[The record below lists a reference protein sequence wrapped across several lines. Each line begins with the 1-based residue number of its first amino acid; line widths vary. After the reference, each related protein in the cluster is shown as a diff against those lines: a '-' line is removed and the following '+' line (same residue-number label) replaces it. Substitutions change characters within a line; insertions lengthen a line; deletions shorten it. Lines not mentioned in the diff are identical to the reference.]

1 MPIDKIMSDAIL
13 GTFRN
18 MVQECKDKNYSGENF
33 DKMCECMNYMESLAQ
48 KHNDINA
55 FNAQVMNENV
65 YGTFSDFYGRVLS
78 GAAMAEQEEK
88 GYDDDTLLKQTLDA
102 LRDAIKRIRDSKAE
116 AIRMAEE
123 YDPEEAMEKSFEY
136 LGRNKEQFGMGKLLN
151 KATLKMMK
159 AKTRRDIKKTKKDTP
174 NAYSNAKEIEV
185 MFQDELIIKPIEA
198 LITLGEQEGM
208 TLPRFLRIQIEKG
221 MDKAMEGMSL
231 QRDGY
236 VFSYEWAKAQ
246 AYSPHF
252 IEREKRKIKLYDKLA
267 SQSKFGVPNSQ
278 ELTEY
283 DIRID
288 YEFDPLI
295 AKWDAIVNRW
305 ENLLWSLSFWS
316 LAHTPSAPHIAPWSL
331 AANVQEAIRE
341 TKECRPGIFRQEE
354 RLFKKYFDMDFMD
367 VFSHE
372 SFFYKVKNK
381 YIGES
386 QEFIEFLIEKVYPL
400 CNPANFLPSE
410 IVSERD
416 AFYKDK
422 REINPEITEPSKQFR
437 DFYDQKFGQGYYG
450 SKYGEIKELEAN
462 AAPWDWGN
470 FQYKT

>member
-18 MVQECKDKNYSGENF
+18 MVQECKDKNYSGGDFN
-33 DKMCECMNYMESLAQ
+33 KMCECMDYMESLAQ

-55 FNAQVMNENV
+55 FNAQVMNENL
-65 YGTFSDFYGRVLS
+65 YGKFSDFYGRVLS

-88 GYDDDTLLKQTLDA
+88 GYDDDTLLKQTLGA

-159 AKTRRDIKKTKKDTP
+159 AKTRRDIKKTKKETP

-185 MFQDELIIKPIEA
+185 LFQDELIIKPIEE
-198 LITLGEQEGM
+198 LIALGEQDGM

-221 MDKAMEGMSL
+221 MDKAMEGMIL
-231 QRDGY
+231 QREGY
-236 VFSYEWAKAQ
+236 VFSYEFAKAQ
-246 AYSPHF
+246 AFCPHY
-252 IEREKRKIKLYDKLA
+252 IEKEKRKIELYDKLA

-295 AKWDAIVNRW
+295 AKWDAIVERW
-305 ENLLWSLSFWS
+305 ENLLWSLSHWS
-316 LAHTPSAPHIAPWSL
+316 LAHTSSAPHIAPWSM
-331 AANVQEAIRE
+331 AENVQEAIRE
-341 TKECRPGIFRQEE
+341 TKECRPGIFKQEE
-354 RLFKKYFDMDFMD
+354 ALFKKYFGLDFMD
-367 VFSHE
+367 VFKHE
-372 SFFYKVKNK
+372 TFKYKVENN
-381 YIGES
+381 YIDQS
-386 QEFIEFLIEKVYPL
+386 QEFIEFLIEKVYPH
-400 CNPANFLPSE
+400 CQPNTFLASD
-410 IVSERD
+410 IVEERN

-422 REINPEITEPSKQFR
+422 KEVNPQRAEPIKQFR
-437 DFYDQKFGQGYYG
+437 DFYDQKFGQGYYT
-450 SKYGEIKELEAN
+450 SKYGEIETVEAN
-462 AAPWDWGN
+462 AAAWNWES
-470 FQYKT
+470 FKYKV